1 MSTKGYFSKQPGIR
15 RTSTEP
21 VPKTKR
27 RISVAVEEPSPRQ
40 SKDENPDLRGKD
52 QSQQEDTVVIA
63 VMGVTGSGKSS
74 LISLLA
80 DQPVGIGH
88 NLQSHTTHIDMFSFT
103 HPEKKNTVILLD
115 TPGFDDTDR
124 SDTEILKEISC
135 FLAMI
140 HEKRWR
146 LVGVVYLHRITD
158 PRLGGSAMKN
168 LHMFEKLCGT
178 RSFAGVVLVTTMWED
193 LGPTE
198 ADQAIGHRRQTEL
211 ENEFWKTIIAEGGNV
226 MEHDGSAESASTIVS
241 SLVKRNEEVVLHIVH
256 ELVDERKTLDE
267 TDAGQY
273 VQAEL
278 LKIKKK
284 YDREIADLQ
293 ESMEEAMEAR
303 DEATARAIKR
313 EKEAAKAKVA
323 QKARESKGLKVSMSQ
338 LVQEK
343 MAEYHARATEPDHHD
358 AFSGR
363 IADLFEELKS
373 EVQEMKHQQ
382 QLQQQMLT
390 QLSQTQTKEQRVIE
404 TVEQPEG
411 GQEKE
416 ENKSGGLMG
425 WFSRPLSGFSRFS

>member
-1 MSTKGYFSKQPGIR
+1 MATKGYFGGIR
-15 RTSTEP
+15 RTATEP
-21 VPKTKR
+21 LTRPNR
-27 RISVAVEEPSPRQ
+27 RVSVAAQNASPQRLNGL
-40 SKDENPDLRGKD
+40 SAPI
-52 QSQQEDTVVIA
+52 QEKEATPQDDTVVIV

-74 LISLLA
+74 FISLLA

-88 NLQSHTTHIDMFSFT
+88 NLQSHTTHTDMFSFT
-103 HPEKKNTVILLD
+103 HPEKKNTVVLLD

-124 SDTEILKEISC
+124 SDTEVLKEISC

-168 LHMFEKLCGT
+168 LHMFEKLCGN
-178 RSFAGVVLVTTMWED
+178 RSFPGVVLVTNMWGD

-198 ADQAIGHRRQTEL
+198 ADRAVGERRQAEL
-211 ENEFWKTIIAEGGNV
+211 MSQFWNTIIAAGGNV
-226 MEHDGSAESASTIVS
+226 MQHDGSKESASTIVS
-241 SLVKRNEEVVLHIVH
+241 SLAKRNGELVLHIVH
-256 ELVDERKTLDE
+256 ELVEERKTLDE

-284 YDREIADLQ
+284 YDREIAELQ
-293 ESMEEAMEAR
+293 ESMEEAMHAR
-303 DEATARAIKR
+303 DEAAARAIKK

-323 QKARESKGLKVSMSQ
+323 QKARESKGLKISMPQ

-343 MAEYHARATEPDHHD
+343 MAEYHARATESDPQE

-363 IADLFEELKS
+363 IAELFEELKS
-373 EVQEMKHQQ
+373 ELKSEMQEVRDR
-382 QLQQQMLT
+382 LDQMENRPIERVDY
-390 QLSQTQTKEQRVIE
+390 SEDDAQRS
-404 TVEQPEG
+404 
-411 GQEKE
+411 
-416 ENKSGGLMG
+416 SGLIG
-425 WFSRPLSGFSRFS
+425 WFYRPLTGFSRT